1 MPFGLIIIT
10 VLALD
15 QGLKLV
21 VQRNMELNQSIPII
35 ENIFHLTYVLNPG
48 AAFGIFANQT
58 IFFILATLI
67 VLGFIGFYY
76 FRTPR
81 EKIWLRVGLV
91 LLVGGAL
98 GNLIDRVRTGHV
110 VDFLDFRIW
119 PVFNIADIAISVGV
133 GLLILDLFFSPDWQ
147 KND

>member
-1 MPFGLIIIT
+1 MPFWLIIIA

-35 ENIFHLTYVLNPG
+35 GNVFHLTYVLNPG

-58 IFFILATLI
+58 IFFIVATLI
-67 VLGFIGFYY
+67 VVGVIGFFYY
-76 FRTPR
+76 RTPR
-81 EKIWLRVGLV
+81 EKAWLRLGLV
-91 LLVGGAL
+91 LILGGAL

-110 VDFLDFRIW
+110 VDFFDFRIW

-133 GLLILDLFFSPDWQ
+133 GLLVLDLFFSPDWK
-147 KND
+147 KNN